1 MKYVLAIDLGGSK
14 LRAAAAEADH
24 PGQLTPLG
32 EWPAPLGL
40 HELAKMV
47 RGLKAKAGP
56 SGDLVGIGMTVPGLV
71 EGTTC
76 LWVPNL
82 PYLDGADLAELL
94 RPCENRLVAANDAQL
109 ALLAEVTF
117 GAAQTS
123 ENVLLLAI
131 GTGIGSAVLAAGRI
145 IRGAHHH
152 ACSFGWAC
160 ADLNDPGA
168 SPLGWLEGAA
178 SGLALDAAGA
188 AMAPP
193 RDGAGVIS
201 GARRGDAA
209 CLAAVK
215 RSGQALGA
223 ALAGAIALLDPSSV
237 LLSGGVS
244 EGADILIPAIRD
256 VLRRHLPS
264 RLREVRI
271 ERGALGTRAGLVGA
285 AIAAAKRGDW
295 WDLKR

>member
-1 MKYVLAIDLGGSK
+1 MNRVLAIDLGGSK
-14 LRAAAAEADH
+14 LRAATADADH
-24 PGQLTPLG
+24 PGRLVSLG
-32 EWPAPLGL
+32 EWAAPPAL
-40 HELAKMV
+40 HELARMV
-47 RGLKAKAGP
+47 CDLKTKAGA
-56 SGDLVGIGMTVPGLV
+56 SGDLAAIGMTVPGLV
-71 EGTTC
+71 DGTTC

-94 RPCENRLVAANDAQL
+94 GPCANRLVAANDAQL

-123 ENVLLLAI
+123 ENVLLVAI

-160 ADLNDPGA
+160 ADLNDPGD
-168 SPLGWLEGAA
+168 SSLGWLERAA

-188 AMAPP
+188 AMTPP
-193 RDGAGVIS
+193 KDGAGLIS

-209 CLAAVK
+209 CITAVK

-223 ALAGAIALLDPSSV
+223 ALAGAIALLDPSLV

-244 EGADILIPAIRD
+244 EGADVLIPAIRD

-264 RLREVRI
+264 RLRDVRI
-271 ERGALGTRAGLVGA
+271 ERGALGARAGLVGA